1 MAWLAL
7 GLAKAEVEGISL
19 DSLSKD
25 EAAGSEAAGFGI
37 LCEIYTGEK
46 AEEGSLEPFLMN
58 SSGHGSFSGATL
70 ASRFSL
76 EQRAAQQ

>member
-1 MAWLAL
+1 MATGTTSDSRVIDNVFG
-7 GLAKAEVEGISL
+7 GLAT
-19 DSLSKD
+19 
-25 EAAGSEAAGFGI
+25 SEAAGFGI

-76 EQRAAQQ
+76 EQRGGAAMRV